1 MSRRDDGLC
10 EELKEVA
17 RRLGLQV
24 REETLLREVGY
35 HVRSGLCRVRGE
47 EVIIID
53 RNLPP
58 SERLQVLL
66 DALGDRDVETQY
78 LTPALRQ
85 LLERRNASAA

>member
-1 MSRRDDGLC
+1 LV

-17 RRLGLQV
+17 RRIGLKV

-47 EVIIID
+47 DVVIID
-53 RNLPP
+53 RNLPAA
-58 SERLQVLL
+58 ERLQVLL
-66 DALGDRDVETQY
+66 DAVGDRDVETHY

-85 LLERRNASAA
+85 LLERRSESAA